1 MMSYLSMVTPEGS
14 AGMPDD
20 TGDVAAVRPTGKIAW
35 CAALV

>member
-20 TGDVAAVRPTGKIAW
+20 TGEVAAVRPSRKIA
-35 CAALV
+35 CCTALV